1 MLHILCCHLWQ
12 PSHWSASCQGRT
24 ILGFFLYFKHCY
36 TIQLS
41 SDLSWY
47 RFVLISNFLGAEL
60 AFSTGAELSWYHTS
74 GPGVEVFPVCVQLTF
89 EHIDCLRFYYVCW
102 QFVPCIH
109 HSLRKTV
116 FPNIGSW
123 LFFIYL
129 MFMSFCTWF
138 ISRKYCVTV
147 HFVDV
152 VNYLIGFY
160 QVRSHSSVLQW
171 WESFC
176 LNLCFCI

>member
-1 MLHILCCHLWQ
+1 VLPPLT
-12 PSHWSASCQGRT
+12 T
-24 ILGFFLYFKHCY
+24 ITLECFLPRADNTGFFLYFKHCY